1 MRVRFSNYKKSCL
14 FMENHHVIFEGFS
27 LNTKDK
33 EIIVKYKKR
42 RNQLDLTRET
52 LNFIEFR
59 NTKM

>member
-1 MRVRFSNYKKSCL
+1 
-14 FMENHHVIFEGFS
+14 MENHHVIFEGFS